1 MGQSTMI
8 DIVIKFIKKII
19 IWMVFIFVLLLTIFM
34 FFVFF
39 PVGDKLAQGVNQKN
53 ILSLKIG
60 MSEHE
65 VISILGE
72 PISIPVRYTKGI
84 KTVQLKYGESGILG
98 FGADIDIILED
109 NKMNKVIIAFWDA
122 SFYYCS
128 DDTCPG
134 IGEPFWFNWYIPKN

>member
-1 MGQSTMI
+1 MVN
-8 DIVIKFIKKII
+8 IVIKFLKKII
-19 IWMVFIFVLLLTIFM
+19 IWIALLFVLLLTIVL

-39 PVGDKLAQGVNQKN
+39 PVGDKLAQEVNQKN

-60 MSEHE
+60 MSEYE

-98 FGADIDIILED
+98 FGADMDIILED
-109 NKMNKVIIAFWDA
+109 DRMQKVIIAFWDA

-128 DDTCPG
+128 KEICR
-134 IGEPFWFNWYIPKN
+134 ISEPFWFNWYIPKD